1 MDEEQSRNA
10 KLDDAKEDDA
20 LGFRE
25 GMISLSEP
33 QNLAT

>member
-1 MDEEQSRNA
+1 MDEEQSLNA
-10 KLDDAKEDDA
+10 KLDDANEDDA

-25 GMISLSEP
+25 AP